1 MSSRRQRQ
9 DYLGLSISQMNMIII
24 GGDWL
29 IQRHHFGVDQQMMM
43 AGEFLGDAGGG
54 HAHLF
59 QPYLHREALGYPS
72 AVERRVK
79 IDHGPRGGR
88 GGLRPHRRDALATT
102 AAQDRRVGVN
112 ALGTAWIDEID
123 GSIRR
128 RRPAA
133 IRWRSSLRSLLRR
146 RVRDMDTNDLGEDR
160 RIVRK
165 MFVVSQQQLQ

>member
-29 IQRHHFGVDQQMMM
+29 IQWHHFGIDQQMMM
-43 AGEFLGDAGGG
+43 AGEFLGDAGGS

-59 QPYLHREALGYPS
+59 QPYLHREALGYAS

-88 GGLRPHRRDALATT
+88 GGLRPRRRD
-102 AAQDRRVGVN
+102 
-112 ALGTAWIDEID
+112 
-123 GSIRR
+123 
-128 RRPAA
+128 
-133 IRWRSSLRSLLRR
+133 LRR
-146 RVRDMDTNDLGEDR
+146 RQRQCQPDDEDH
-160 RIVRK
+160 
-165 MFVVSQQQLQ
+165 